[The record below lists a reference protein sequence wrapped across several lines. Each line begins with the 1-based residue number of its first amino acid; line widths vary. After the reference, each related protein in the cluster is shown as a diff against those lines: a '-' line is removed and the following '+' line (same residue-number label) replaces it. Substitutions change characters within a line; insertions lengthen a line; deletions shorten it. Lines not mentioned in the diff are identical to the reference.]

1 MNWWLIG
8 NHHDSSWEI
17 RACFQQAVLIIFLTM
32 ILGYTMIPDI
42 VKLAIEVIS
51 RAMWTEIPMVNPLIF
66 RKSHGWNFH
75 MFSYLFSHMFPICF
89 PYFLISSHID
99 LCLPTFFPIWFSYV
113 PYVSH
118 MFPIFPD
125 SPQGFPTCLP
135 SVLPHSSHMVPT
147 CTLFFYISPNFP
159 HQISP
164 GIVTYVFPLF
174 PFFFRYSP
182 QVLPEMVP
190 ICFATFLPMFPTCF
204 PSFNIFLQFFPYVS
218 HMFPACFPDICFP
231 TVFPTDFLSFPYSAP
246 VFSHLFPDSPP
257 FSPRFFGAPTGPHWW
272 WTSPARWR
280 PPAAPGPPFGR
291 KRRRPGLAAW
301 DVSVM

>member
-1 MNWWLIG
+1 MINWQSSRFIMG
-8 NHHDSSWEI
+8 NPCLFSTSSIDHIFDHDSWVYNDTRYRQISH
-17 RACFQQAVLIIFLTM
+17 
-32 ILGYTMIPDI
+32 
-42 VKLAIEVIS
+42 KVIS

-118 MFPIFPD
+118 MFPIFPY

-147 CTLFFYISPNFP
+147 CTPFFYISPNFP
-159 HQISP
+159 HQIFP
-164 GIVTYVFPLF
+164 GCVTYVFPLF
-174 PFFFRYSP
+174 PFFWLFSSS
-182 QVLPEMVP
+182 
-190 ICFATFLPMFPTCF
+190 FAR
-204 PSFNIFLQFFPYVS
+204 FPYVLPHFCPCSPHFSHLSIFSFSFS
-218 HMFPACFPDICFP
+218 HMFPICFP
-231 TVFPTDFLSFPYSAP
+231 HVSQIYVIPPFFPQISYRFHILPQFFPS
-246 VFSHLFPDSPP
+246 FPDSPP

>member
-1 MNWWLIG
+1 
-8 NHHDSSWEI
+8 
-17 RACFQQAVLIIFLTM
+17 
-32 ILGYTMIPDI
+32 
-42 VKLAIEVIS
+42 
-51 RAMWTEIPMVNPLIF
+51 
-66 RKSHGWNFH
+66 

-159 HQISP
+159 HQIFP
-164 GIVTYVFPLF
+164 GCVTYVFPLF
-174 PFFFRYSP
+174 PFFFVILLKFCP
-182 QVLPEMVP
+182 IP
-190 ICFATFLPMFPTCF
+190 ICFATFLPMFPTFF

-218 HMFPACFPDICFP
+218 HMFPACFPDICYP

-246 VFSHLFPDSPP
+246 VFPIFSRFTAIFPTFFRGTDRAPLMVNIASTVAAACRARSSVRPKA
-257 FSPRFFGAPTGPHWW
+257 SKARPRRMGRVGDVKKKN
-272 WTSPARWR
+272 
-280 PPAAPGPPFGR
+280 PGEKNSKMITWIYFR
-291 KRRRPGLAAW
+291 K
-301 DVSVM
+301 